1 MTIRNEDASPD
12 RDSAMRELRQIDS
25 EMRKL
30 KVEVEAR
37 EIAVEAFGE
46 RIEGEI
52 EVLKGKV
59 EGRVEEM
66 KEKIRKLQED
76 LEQECKEKEA
86 SWYALAIQITG
97 TEVPSDSQVA
107 NLEATFSTQQDQ
119 IRTLQSVREQLQ
131 AEFQSNCQSIISLI
145 DASLDAA
152 KEPMSKVCSQL
163 SALEGRTEKELERL
177 ETAWE
182 ARSRE
187 IDGLAENLMRQ
198 YYEESSE
205 LV

>member
-1 MTIRNEDASPD
+1 MTIRHEDASPD

-25 EMRKL
+25 EMRQL

-52 EVLKGKV
+52 DVLKGKV
-59 EGRVEEM
+59 EGRIEEM
-66 KEKIRKLQED
+66 KVRMRKLEEE
-76 LEQECKEKEA
+76 LEREYKEKEA

-107 NLEATFSTQQDQ
+107 NLEATYSTQQEQ
-119 IRTLQSVREQLQ
+119 IRSLQSTREQLQ
-131 AEFQSNCQSIISLI
+131 AEFQSDSQSIISLI

-152 KEPMSKVCSQL
+152 KEPMSKVCSQM
-163 SALEGRTEKELERL
+163 SALEGRTNEELERL
-177 ETAWE
+177 EMAWE
-182 ARSRE
+182 ARSKE

-198 YYEESSE
+198 YYEESNE